1 MSSALAYVR
10 WLTEAHRS
18 VIGADKAEHLDK
30 LFNTIEESDK
40 TANEIYDLMGTE
52 CSSDDSPFENAVIS
66 VLSCVVC
73 KMYVEESQ
81 KYLPEDIEN
90 IQVDK
95 LDSFFGY
102 LTEFPSAE
110 ECFDHFCREVCL

>member
-18 VIGADKAEHLDK
+18 VIGVDKAEHLDK

-66 VLSCVVC
+66 VLNCLSAKCMLKIVRSIFS
-73 KMYVEESQ
+73 KTL
-81 KYLPEDIEN
+81 KTF
-90 IQVDK
+90 K
-95 LDSFFGY
+95 LIRSTVF
-102 LTEFPSAE
+102 SAI
-110 ECFDHFCREVCL
+110 